1 MPIGSLKGEG
11 ITMRLDKYLSKRT
24 SFSRNDIK
32 KLAASK
38 KICVNNIIALKAD
51 MNINEETDN
60 ITINNLPVRKE
71 EFLTLLMNKPDGYI
85 SATEDKTEKTV
96 IDLLPKEFQGQNLS
110 PVGRLDKDTTGLLLL
125 TNDGNMLHDLTSPKK
140 HIPKYY
146 KASLAEK
153 FTPKAAELIA
163 NGITLKDGTKCLPA
177 KAVAISDDAFE
188 IIICINEGKYH
199 QVKRMLAATGNRVKS
214 LSRIAIGEFI
224 IPQDLP
230 AGSVRIMTDK
240 DLCKVFKTQDI
251 FLSLVNLFRKC
262 SS

>member
-1 MPIGSLKGEG
+1 
-11 ITMRLDKYLSKRT
+11 MRLDKYLSQRT
-24 SFSRNDIK
+24 AFSRSDIK

-38 KICVNNIIALKAD
+38 RIRVNNIIALKSD
-51 MNINEETDN
+51 MNINEKTDN
-60 ITINNLPVRKE
+60 VTIDNLPVRKE
-71 EFLTLLMNKPDGYI
+71 KFLTVLMNKPNGYI

-140 HIPKYY
+140 HVPKYY

-153 FTPKAAELIA
+153 FTPEAAELIA
-163 NGITLKDGTKCLPA
+163 NGIILKDGTKCLPA
-177 KAVAISDDAFE
+177 KAAAVNDDASE

-199 QVKRMLAATGNRVKS
+199 QVKRMLAATGNRVLD

-224 IPQDLP
+224 IPQDMP
-230 AGSVRIMTDK
+230 SGSVLIMTDK

-251 FLSLVNLFRKC
+251 FLPLIKLFGKC